1 MDDYLLI
8 FDVEEIFPAL
18 IIGKNLEKII
28 EISSFQFMFSFYFFD
43 SNSFNKA
50 FKPILDNRFYIY
62 YNIDINES
70 YTYIEFLDIKL
81 KGKDDK
87 LKKMNNINEE
97 KEDDLLDWFNSYIII
112 KNKKNISLNTLK
124 DKKFLLNC
132 GNNIFYV

>member
-1 MDDYLLI
+1 MLKKLSLLLLQVKIWKKSQKYLHS
-8 FDVEEIFPAL
+8 
-18 IIGKNLEKII
+18 NLC
-28 EISSFQFMFSFYFFD
+28 FSFYFFD

-87 LKKMNNINEE
+87 LKKMDNIKEE